1 MEFNKN
7 VNFRKRVISCSECAY
22 ILLWKNNGKVWLS
35 IQVHNHGA
43 AVSLLHAGTRS
54 ELWRVL

>member
-22 ILLWKNNGKVWLS
+22 ILLWKINGKVWLS
-35 IQVHNHGA
+35 IQIHNHGA

-54 ELWRVL
+54 E